1 LEHEEPRAEA
11 LGLSGEPQPAAGLRG
26 VEFVATPAE
35 PRIAARATRAEVALL
50 LELLADDSAAVHVP
64 VRERLVALGR
74 PAMPAL
80 RRATHSAD
88 ARLRGRARAALTEFE
103 RTGTLRRLLTYAL
116 RPQVDLERGLFLMA
130 NLERA
135 RLDRRPYVRAL
146 DAMGAAVRERI
157 AAAPDPATAPFALAQ
172 YLGNELG
179 FVGCEADFNHPD
191 NIHLHRVI
199 ERKRGM
205 PLTLVAIYLFVA
217 RRAGLRAAPIALPGR
232 VLLRLYAGERSLI
245 LDPFL
250 GGKART
256 RQDCMNYLARHGLV
270 PRPQWFADAPDVAL
284 LYRHVLNL
292 LGSHQARGHVREA
305 GELSRL
311 ASAINRQRQRRTGH

>member
-1 LEHEEPRAEA
+1 MEHDETRAEA
-11 LGLSGEPQPAAGLRG
+11 LGLSGEPAPAAAPRG
-26 VEFVATPAE
+26 VERGAPPAA
-35 PRIAARATRAEVALL
+35 PLPAPRATRSEVGLL
-50 LELLADDSAAVHVP
+50 LSLLADDSPAVHAP
-64 VRERLVALGR
+64 VRTRLVALGR
-74 PAMPAL
+74 AAAPAL
-80 RRATHSAD
+80 RRATRNAD
-88 ARLRGRARAALTEFE
+88 ARLRGRARAALAELE
-103 RTGTLRRLLTYAL
+103 RGQALRRLLAYAL
-116 RPQVDLERGLFLMA
+116 RPEIDLERGLFLLA

-146 DAMGAAVRERI
+146 DAMGAAVRERV
-157 AAAPDPATAPFALAQ
+157 AAAPDPASAPFALAQ

-191 NIHLHRVI
+191 HIHLHRVI
-199 ERKRGM
+199 EKKRGM
-205 PLTLVAIYLFVA
+205 PLALVAVYLFVA

-270 PRPQWFADAPDVAL
+270 PRPQWFADAPDAAL

-292 LGSHQARGHVREA
+292 LGSHQARSHGREA
-305 GELSRL
+305 DELSRV
-311 ASAINRQRQRRTGH
+311 ASAINRQRQRRNAR

>member
-1 LEHEEPRAEA
+1 VER
-11 LGLSGEPQPAAGLRG
+11 SAASTRVPL
-26 VEFVATPAE
+26 VP
-35 PRIAARATRAEVALL
+35 PPTRAEVALL
-50 LELLADDSAAVHVP
+50 LSLLADDSPAVHGP
-64 VRERLVALGR
+64 VRARLVALGR
-74 PAMPAL
+74 AAAPAL
-80 RRATHSAD
+80 RRARHSDD
-88 ARLRGRARAALTEFE
+88 ARLRGRARAALAELE
-103 RTGTLRRLLTYAL
+103 RGAALRRLLAYAL
-116 RPQVDLERGLFLMA
+116 RPTVDLERGLFLLA
-130 NLERA
+130 NLEQP

-146 DAMGAAVRERI
+146 DAMGAAVRERV

-191 NIHLHRVI
+191 HIHLHRVI
-199 ERKRGM
+199 EKKRGM
-205 PLTLVAIYLFVA
+205 PLALVAVYLFVA

-232 VLLRLYAGERSLI
+232 VLLRLYAGERSMI

-270 PRPQWFADAPDVAL
+270 PRPQWFADAPDAAL

-292 LGSHQARGHVREA
+292 LGSHQARRHGREA
-305 GELSRL
+305 DELSRL
-311 ASAINRQRQRRTGH
+311 ASALNRQRQRRSAR